1 MTSNLWQLGGFL
13 RVLHFILPRYN
24 LNIVESVYRHTHH
37 LRMFYI
43 PFFLSFFCKQNIIV
57 WTMHEHLTD
66 TNHPSEWVS
75 VTWLLLQRNKI
86 LQRLNSNSSLVVFN
100 AAFKNNPGSQFIGLS
115 WQSDYWSILAVN
127 LLVYPGSQFIG
138 LSWQS
143 VYWSILA
150 VNLLVY
156 PGSQFIGKERLSSQI
171 NWLAKVLT
179 IYKHKI
185 ISRTPSYEQKL
196 KQQTVLILCQI
207 HLNTYERGIENL
219 SFNKIVSSTPWYM
232 QKWKL

>member
-1 MTSNLWQLGGFL
+1 MNIWQ
-13 RVLHFILPRYN
+13 IQ
-24 LNIVESVYRHTHH
+24 IIH
-37 LRMFYI
+37 L
-43 PFFLSFFCKQNIIV
+43 
-57 WTMHEHLTD
+57 
-66 TNHPSEWVS
+66 SEWVWMS

-100 AAFKNNPGSQFIGLS
+100 ATFKNILAVIVLVYPGSQFIGLS
-115 WQSDYWSILAVN
+115 WQSVYWSILAVN

-143 VYWSILA
+143 VYWSILVIYWSILAVSLLVYPGSQFIGLSWQSIYWSILA